1 MRSKQQ
7 KQKGAG
13 EEERE
18 ITVGGLERVGGSRE
32 LGEGGESFETHRE
45 KRNGFHLGALT
56 VTETGREKSVITR
69 ETKCVSA
76 QTDARA

>member
-69 ETKCVSA
+69 ETKYVSA